1 MRKALGV
8 LIATVA
14 LLALAGCAG
23 MNQLSNE
30 VSTYSLWPAGR
41 QPATYTFERLPS
53 QQAHVQQMQ
62 LLEDAAHRAME
73 RAGFKLATDPA
84 AADVSVTLGARVTAS
99 DPSPFDDPFWWR
111 GGLWHH
117 RFYGR
122 PWVHYRGFGP
132 YYSPFY
138 HTPVYE
144 REVAMLIRDRKT
156 AQPLYEVRVTNDGYS
171 PSINSLLGAMFEAGM
186 KDFPHG
192 GANPRRVVTQI
203 SG

>member
-14 LLALAGCAG
+14 LTGCAG
-23 MNQLSNE
+23 MRELSNE

-53 QQAHVQQMQ
+53 QQAHSQQMQ

-73 RAGFKLATDPA
+73 GAGFKLATDPA

-99 DPSPFDDPFWWR
+99 EPSPFDDPFWWR
-111 GGLWHH
+111 GGLWSH

-122 PWVHYRGFGP
+122 PYHRGFGP
-132 YYSPFY
+132 YFGWPY
-138 HTPVYE
+138 HYTPTYE

-186 KDFPHG
+186 KDFPQG

-203 SG
+203 AG

>member
-1 MRKALGV
+1 MLKALGV
-8 LIATVA
+8 LIAA
-14 LLALAGCAG
+14 LALTGCAG
-23 MNQLSNE
+23 MRELSNE

-41 QPATYTFERLPS
+41 QPSTYTFERLPS

-73 RAGFKLATDPA
+73 SAGFKLATDPA
-84 AADVSVTLGARVTAS
+84 AADVSVTLGARVTAT
-99 DPSPFDDPFWWR
+99 DLSPFDDPFWWR
-111 GGLWHH
+111 GGLWSH

-122 PWVHYRGFGP
+122 PHYYRGFGP
-132 YYSPFY
+132 HFGWPYYQ

-144 REVAMLIRDRKT
+144 REVAMLIRDRRT
-156 AQPLYEVRVTNDGYS
+156 GQPLYEVRVVNDGYS

-186 KDFPHG
+186 KDFPQG

-203 SG
+203 AGE